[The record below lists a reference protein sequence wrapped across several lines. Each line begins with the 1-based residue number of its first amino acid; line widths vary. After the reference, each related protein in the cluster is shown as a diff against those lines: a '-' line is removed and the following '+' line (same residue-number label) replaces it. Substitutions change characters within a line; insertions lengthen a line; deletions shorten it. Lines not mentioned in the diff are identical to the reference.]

1 MKSPINVGK
10 QGKHVVGHPNYIAGR
25 SEVTDM
31 QTASNILNDY
41 QGTGRKFERDGKIVK
56 EIVDTQG
63 KYTGTYVNL
72 KGERSVTSRFTI
84 HYDSKGTAHVI
95 PANPKP

>member
-1 MKSPINVGK
+1 
-10 QGKHVVGHPNYIAGR
+10 
-25 SEVTDM
+25 M

-95 PANPKP
+95 PANPKPWIY